1 MYSRARILPWLE
13 ENVQGMRQSR
23 RKTLATMV
31 LAALCLQGV
40 GVLALGRAMAGEVS
54 AKHCI
59 KRVWRFL
66 RNDQVEVEAVFRAV
80 LCAILPAQKRVPILA
95 DWTDRGTF
103 QQLVFAVA
111 KDGRAIPVVCVTVP
125 KGTTKKRQQ
134 GTMIRGEAKALDIL
148 ARIVPEGKEV
158 VIMADRGFANQRW
171 MTAIAQRGWYFV
183 QRMKEDFM
191 LDTDQHIGT
200 FAELGVR
207 RGWRPRDHGEGSV
220 FDNEFGP
227 IHAVS
232 VFERDADE
240 ALYLITNLPT
250 HNAKQLVSF
259 YKKRMWIEA
268 MFRDLKNRDWGL
280 GADHVK
286 LSTAARH
293 TNHFLVLMLTY
304 LFLCALGTIA
314 EANGLAK
321 ELKANTAKERT
332 LNLLRIG
339 FYAKHRLRCS
349 LNRAIKQLRALP
361 S

>member
-1 MYSRARILPWLE
+1 MYSRARILPWVE

-23 RKTLATMV
+23 RKTLSAIV
-31 LAALCLQGV
+31 LAALSLQGV

-80 LCAILPAQKRVPILA
+80 LCAVLPAQKRFAVLA
-95 DWTDRGTF
+95 DWTDRGKF
-103 QQLVFAVA
+103 QQLVLALS

-125 KGTTKKRQQ
+125 KGSSKKRER
-134 GTMIRGEAKALDIL
+134 GSMIDGEGEALAIL
-148 ARIVPEGKEV
+148 QRILPQGKEPILV
-158 VIMADRGFANQRW
+158 ADRGFANQRW
-171 MTAIAQRGWYFV
+171 LADIADKGWYFV
-183 QRMKEDFM
+183 QRMKADFM
-191 LDTDQHIGT
+191 LNTDQHIGH
-200 FAELGVR
+200 FSELGIR
-207 RGWRPRDHGEGSV
+207 RGWRARSHGEGSV

-232 VFERDADE
+232 IFERDAEE

-250 HNAKQLVSF
+250 QSAKQLVNI
-259 YKKRMWIEA
+259 YKKRMWVEA

-286 LSTAARH
+286 LSSAARH

-304 LFLCALGTIA
+304 LFLTALGAIA
-314 EANGLAK
+314 EATGFAQQ
-321 ELKANTAKERT
+321 LKANTAKERT
-332 LNLLRIG
+332 LNLLRSG
-339 FYAKHRLRCS
+339 FYAKQKLRCS
-349 LNRAIKQLRALP
+349 LNKAIKQLRTLP
-361 S
+361 T